1 MKLLMVKMITMTKIL
16 QFVADKEI
24 HVNKHM
30 RMVLMAVTRLYS
42 SPAVYNSLQSTTKK
56 KTMRRIG
63 LCIVFTVRA
72 TKGVAIRVPCR
83 VQGPTSPWRFMGSSK

>member
-1 MKLLMVKMITMTKIL
+1 MSTSHFLTAAPMNLLMVKMITMTKIL

-56 KTMRRIG
+56 QQ
-63 LCIVFTVRA
+63 CDA
-72 TKGVAIRVPCR
+72 
-83 VQGPTSPWRFMGSSK
+83 